1 MLVAFGLIF
10 ETLTGTPL
18 IVGIVGGALVIFVY
32 TAVGGLWA
40 VALTDFLQM
49 VILVVGL
56 IMLLIVVLTDVGGW
70 SAIGPRLPADTFR
83 LLPGEN
89 TGEQWLN
96 YLRAWTIVGLVDLSA
111 QRRPWCRG
119 PSRPSLSGQRRTH
132 STLAGSAILYSA

>member
-70 SAIGPRLPADTFR
+70 SAIGPRKH
-83 LLPGEN
+83 G
-89 TGEQWLN
+89 
-96 YLRAWTIVGLVDLSA
+96 
-111 QRRPWCRG
+111 
-119 PSRPSLSGQRRTH
+119 
-132 STLAGSAILYSA
+132 